1 MPARSLPMTE
11 IGGKAV
17 SRLMCGT
24 NMFFGHSHFSAARSK
39 WLVRHFTMDR
49 IVEVMHAAV
58 EEGINCTV
66 SGTIPQMPEA
76 IERVRKLTGVKMVW
90 FATPGGNDF
99 EELKAG
105 IRQSQ
110 EWGADFCMPH
120 TSWTD
125 SHLLVAE
132 RQIVHAEETF
142 ALIRELGMGTGW
154 STHRPETIVVTDQ
167 AGYDCDCYIQPFNS
181 IGFLCSVET
190 DWVASIIRNA
200 QKPVISIKPLASGR
214 IMPPTGFPFVYEN
227 IKPVDTVAIGCLSP
241 EEVEEDAKIVRNLLM
256 GMEEEIELQ
265 KTRSKAA
272 LAGS

>member
-1 MPARSLPMTE
+1 
-11 IGGKAV
+11 
-17 SRLMCGT
+17 
-24 NMFFGHSHFSAARSK
+24 
-39 WLVRHFTMDR
+39 
-49 IVEVMHAAV
+49 
-58 EEGINCTV
+58 
-66 SGTIPQMPEA
+66 
-76 IERVRKLTGVKMVW
+76 VKIVW

-200 QKPVISIKPLASGR
+200 QKPVISIKPLGSGR

-227 IKPVDTVAIGCLSP
+227 IKPVDTVAIGCLST
-241 EEVEEDAKIVRNLLM
+241 EEMEEDCKIVRNLLL
-256 GMEEEIELQ
+256 GTDEQIELQ

-272 LAGS
+272 LTGA